1 MNDAY
6 TTERQATINSLS
18 DKLEYLESRL
28 NTAKQAE
35 DDKQYLSLMRVYI
48 DTNKLYLRLVAEAEN
63 TNAEVD
69 ALTAF
74 NSGAVL

>member
-48 DTNKLYLRLVAEAEN
+48 DTNKLYLRLVAETEN

>member
-74 NSGAVL
+74 NR

>member
-18 DKLEYLESRL
+18 DKLKYLESRL

-74 NSGAVL
+74 NAGAVL